1 MAALRLVLDTHV
13 LISAALSGQGAPAQL
28 LRTVLAE
35 HQLVFSDATFLELR
49 THIDRPKF
57 DRYISLENRQR
68 MLHDLDA
75 CAHWVDLGLGAN
87 KPPSYCRDPDDEW
100 FVATALRA
108 QAPLLVGGDQNLLDA
123 RPVNG
128 LLILAPAQ
136 ALAWLQ
142 KQGT

>member
-1 MAALRLVLDTHV
+1 VATLRLVLDTNV

-35 HQLVFSDATFLELR
+35 HQLVFSDAMFLELR
-49 THIDRPKF
+49 TRIHRPKF

-87 KPPSYCRDPDDEW
+87 KPPSYCRDPADDW
-100 FVATALRA
+100 IVATALQA
-108 QAPLLVGGDQNLLDA
+108 QAPLLVSGDQDLLDA
-123 RPVNG
+123 SPVDG
-128 LLILAPAQ
+128 LLISAPAQ

-142 KQGT
+142 KQGA

>member
-1 MAALRLVLDTHV
+1 MAALRLVIDTNV
-13 LISAALSGQGAPAQL
+13 LISAALSAQSAPAQL
-28 LRTVLAE
+28 LHTVLSA
-35 HQLVFSDATFLELR
+35 HQLVFSQATFEELR
-49 THIDRPKF
+49 TRIYRPKF

-87 KPPSYCRDPDDEW
+87 KPPSYCRDPDDDW
-100 FVATALRA
+100 FIVTALQA
-108 QAPLLVGGDQNLLDA
+108 QAPLLVSGDQDLLGA
-123 RPVNG
+123 SAVEG

-142 KQGT
+142 KHGA

>member
-1 MAALRLVLDTHV
+1 VATLRLVLDTNV

-35 HQLVFSDATFLELR
+35 HQLVFSDAMFLELR
-49 THIDRPKF
+49 TRIHRPKF

-87 KPPSYCRDPDDEW
+87 TPPSNCRDPDDD
-100 FVATALRA
+100 FFIATALQA
-108 QAPLLVGGDQNLLDA
+108 QAPLLVSGDQDLLDA
-123 RPVNG
+123 PPVDG

-136 ALAWLQ
+136 ALTWLQ
-142 KQGT
+142 KQGA

>member
-1 MAALRLVLDTHV
+1 MATLRLVLDTNV

-35 HQLVFSDATFLELR
+35 HQLVFSDAMFLELR
-49 THIDRPKF
+49 TRIHRPKF

-87 KPPSYCRDPDDEW
+87 TPPSNCRDPDDD
-100 FVATALRA
+100 FFIATALQA
-108 QAPLLVGGDQNLLDA
+108 QAPLLVIGDQDLLDVP
-123 RPVNG
+123 PVDG

-142 KQGT
+142 KQGA

>member
-1 MAALRLVLDTHV
+1 VAALRLVFDTNV
-13 LISAALSGQGAPAQL
+13 LVSAALSGQGVPAQL

-35 HQLVFSDATFLELR
+35 HQLVFSNATFLELR
-49 THIDRPKF
+49 TRLGRPKF

-75 CAHWVDLGLGAN
+75 CAHLVDLGLGAN
-87 KPPSYCRDPDDEW
+87 KPPSYCRDPDDD
-100 FVATALRA
+100 FFIATALKA
-108 QAPLLVGGDQNLLDA
+108 QAPLLVSGDQDLLGA
-123 RPVNG
+123 PEVEG

-142 KQGT
+142 KQGA

>member
-1 MAALRLVLDTHV
+1 VATLRLVLDTNV

-35 HQLVFSDATFLELR
+35 HQLVFSDAMFLELR
-49 THIDRPKF
+49 TRIHRPKF

-87 KPPSYCRDPDDEW
+87 TPPSNCRDPDDD
-100 FVATALRA
+100 FFIATALQA
-108 QAPLLVGGDQNLLDA
+108 QAPLLVIGDQDLLDVP
-123 RPVNG
+123 PVDG

-142 KQGT
+142 KQGA